1 MKASENFVLIR
12 LKLQRLAPNNCLC
25 QKQEI
30 SAERTLYET
39 IKAIAGFDVKSC
51 I

>member
-1 MKASENFVLIR
+1 MKAGESFVLIR
-12 LKLQRLAPNNCLC
+12 LILQWLVPNNCLC

-30 SAERTLYET
+30 SAERTLYGT
-39 IKAIAGFDVKSC
+39 ITAIAGFDVKSC